1 MAPASGRRC
10 RVVFV
15 QKEQHAAQLPR
26 AKQTA
31 PPAQED
37 APLFHEQCP
46 SKTEQRRPCRLKLRR
61 WQRNCESCSSIGAQH
76 QADRIAGD
84 DTGEVAEPEIDSP
97 LTSLND
103 GSNGS
108 NFYPIFV
115 GESVLES
122 RDSIEPQLLQ
132 SLLLSPSGESSS
144 VTSLHF
150 FVDGSLPRQHL
161 DLVESFAQRLGCS
174 ECFPGPR
181 SGAEAAALS
190 PSGSSHQQLPK
201 TQQGPLLPAT
211 GSPCPATQASC
222 SQEQLTSD
230 PAGLSGLPQRPVR
243 LWFLKGELGEGLKCR
258 EALIEVQDALIF
270 DNPSHSRRTHY
281 ITTLSNRLPKDNR
294 DKPVA
299 TCTDISPSS
308 PVPPVERRD
317 AGSTAKSSPF
327 DRRSLVFAVGGGTVC
342 DLVGFA
348 AATALRGVKCV
359 LVPTT
364 LLAAV
369 DAAVGGKNGIDV
381 GAAKNCLGTFAH
393 PHAVL
398 VHLPFL
404 RSLSPRHFANG
415 MAEVIKIATT
425 SSTELFEF
433 LSRVDPAALVAAVA
447 DSSEPSATG
456 ASNDPRK
463 RPSASPALRASDART
478 VDGKDAVGRAKRGRV
493 RQTPSEEPL
502 IGLSAD
508 TAASHR
514 EAAGQRDVV
523 DTPRRRLFAADPD
536 MREGMNSA
544 LETVILAAIQLKAA
558 VVAEDFREGG
568 KRQILNF
575 GHTIGHGIEMLSRS
589 SDWLHGESVAVGM
602 VLELLL
608 LRLLGLV
615 SPLLSIRVQRLLRK
629 FSLPCSAALSPKDA
643 EEACR
648 LILAHDKKNRAGN
661 VFVTHVLDVGST
673 HPRHVTAVPHELV
686 RLVLSPV
693 LALAPHRPCLP
704 CSSLRSVAGHTA
716 SLPFDAVVSLPGS
729 KSVANR
735 VLLLAALR
743 HCFIPS
749 FRQPM
754 HARPSRERF
763 VLSNLPAAVDVVVMV
778 HALQQLGLY
787 GEFEFVA
794 SPSSSSFDLKA
805 EIPLSCK
812 ASRSSPSDGPYF
824 DPLAFASVSEGCLRL
839 WVGDS
844 GTASRFLLPFVAFL
858 LVLHHCL
865 HRTHGRQGCP
875 ASSPHVDS
883 KSRGKELASERFPN
897 VHSIV
902 VDGGDQLRRRP
913 MGSLAEAIS
922 RIVRG
927 CRVSYLKTHGCLPI
941 QLDVDEKVVAQAP
954 TLMDYQEAQNPHA
967 DTTLRLMSRVF
978 TDVTEW
984 HVSASESSQFGS
996 ALLMLAPLAP
1006 YSVQLCLDIVDEQ
1019 TDQQSEAPHSR
1030 VSQQQR
1036 QPGTSGEDRPRSWET
1051 PEGTCSLSSSPA
1063 VSTTSPSCHRKR
1075 MREECGTELVDAKYA
1090 GDGGSASG
1098 RRQYRDPPSAAVNP
1112 FVLMTQR
1119 LMRQWRFGVSQ
1130 ISSHSYQVC
1139 SVWPGVRGDCSTG
1152 QESGGRLA
1160 KAMKRAGVRKRD
1172 SCPQRGP
1179 DNFHEEAP
1187 ASETAARRLSPE
1199 HGSPE
1204 GTRQQ
1209 GVDDQKGEASEM
1221 TSADSPDL
1229 HSPAHWIVE
1238 ADATAASYFMA
1249 MAAVAGGRVHLNV
1262 DRSASLQGDVA
1273 FTELLPHFGCSISQ
1287 RYGCPRQ
1294 LFAHLTHNDSCT
1306 RSTPCRCP
1314 PHCPG
1319 SGSPRREVGVAATG
1333 EETGNV
1339 SKNTKC
1345 PCCSGAWLTV
1355 ESTCCGLLGDC
1366 VPGSAPKSA
1375 LHPHAPLH
1383 GCIRDGMPPD
1393 LETHS
1398 QGREERPARDDL
1410 PAQLSGQGGQTLR
1423 GRGPLPRALH
1433 KLEIPSI
1440 ASSAGASADPVLTLD
1455 LSQMQDCFM
1464 TCAVLAAIAS
1474 RGTTT
1479 SNADSCLLQEPADAT
1494 AKRLLLT
1501 SVARRP
1507 VFHLKAGRTARLKES
1522 DRIAAAA
1529 RGLKATGFHVDELP
1543 DGLLIGDIRMSPLP
1557 SGGSTAA
1564 PQRALTKHEKN
1575 GDEREGIGE
1584 DLAKLSGQGASTSPE
1599 MRDVEKSEQVEVT
1612 AVDSESDHR
1621 VAMSFAILGLVRTNV
1636 GIRDWQCVDKTFAD
1650 FWYECK
1656 ERIGMHIYAP
1666 SSRVI
1671 AGREGTD
1678 GYRESLP
1685 RDRLGARDEAASRST
1700 QSVTNIPEEHAGEKL
1715 WNSDSRR
1722 ASNRQALGSPEVPT
1736 RTVPRDTL
1744 REETELNCTRCGGDR
1759 TRMGN
1764 SCLCGTKR
1772 PVHRASVTREELQRY
1787 FLVCTPPRPSP
1798 SLVPGYRERPSQCAK
1813 PVPHLSPPSLHKTP
1827 TAPAA
1832 QPPDEHSQSL
1842 SPQVLLLVGMRGVG
1856 KSVLGKLAALERE
1869 WAFFDLDVV
1878 LEAWLRDR
1886 EDAIRAP
1893 VDARLGRHRAVID
1906 LSGTTDVSLLKLNR
1920 LRGFIEEEG
1929 MHAFREVESQALAF
1943 LLSSLRRMRTQNVSC
1958 ARSAAEADA
1967 RTQADEDLC
1976 KSRHQYP
1983 NSELCSIF
1991 NSVDERV
1998 SEAQAMRNLENP
2010 REPTDRLSVST
2021 EQPMGRVDKLV
2032 HSDASLQE
2040 FLMRCEAL
2048 GLLKCHSGGCVV
2060 SCGGGVVEGEGAM
2073 KLLEAEPLV
2082 VWVNATEQE
2091 TVERALRKE
2100 GQAPSYFQPPKKAT
2114 RSAAA
2119 EMGCIPSDSNGGGQ
2133 QGGHSEQGTSVA
2145 VAARYRE
2152 KVRLLYRERAVRYKK
2167 VAKFEFWTPPVQE
2180 LLEGLDSFELSWWPM
2195 LSDSKTSVPPLGPP
2209 AGTASNCIPSVP
2221 SSSTF
2226 GPSSEVDAGARSFP
2240 ASSASRPA
2248 LPLPHLPTSVAD
2260 HLAVAHPKE
2269 AQRLSLY
2276 LRAVHKVWQLFLFAL
2291 LGPPLPVTPASC
2303 FVVCEEVLNWAAGS
2317 EATSHSQAGD
2327 GAYCRNPLDSPPEC
2341 QAAQGGGASTAA
2353 AHHTKLTT
2361 WLEESRYVDAVEL
2374 RADCLPALEAIE
2386 RQAFYLRLLTGKPL
2400 IFTLRTQQDGGRFG
2414 PGNALYKEALALL
2427 LSGVCDGSENGATQ
2441 LDDSFIRSGE
2451 EDKAH
2456 SSRGRTSPTS
2466 GGEPRF
2472 REPNGADQARSGS
2485 VRNDA
2490 RSADFPKTELTAPVG
2505 HASSSGVPSES
2516 RSATNLSFAEE
2527 ELHAVTEAAAYVSA
2541 LSRASRLGFD
2551 WIDVEVRQVERLHTR
2566 EERAAAE
2573 TRKELWARAACRTA
2587 VWRPS
2592 EEPRTSH
2599 TGREAESS
2607 RFDSRASASADP
2619 TSRPVHAR
2627 RFSAVSEDS
2636 EETTENSL
2644 LRGARRQF
2652 VEDIIMATPPGG
2664 RYIASLHVAW
2674 VSERDSDPV
2683 KRFYRHCLSSVACW
2697 YADVA
2702 KIVLA
2707 PPQSR
2712 LPAQTP
2718 LQERTSALEPGLV
2731 SAGESKPTN
2740 LQVPVLSQDG
2750 GDPGE
2755 GEESV
2760 ACLLRSLVMGC
2771 ASPPQS
2777 LNTDTAP
2784 RANGE
2789 QSRALRSE
2797 AGMPNGL
2804 ELLIQRPLIL
2814 LQSGAAGRLSRIEN
2828 RCLTPTCLAG
2838 QDTTNVYGQLSAT
2851 RLWEHRRRHSLPC
2864 VNFFLFGYPT
2874 MFSPSP
2880 TIHNAIF
2887 KCKGA
2892 TAGSCAFSLFP
2903 PASVQWQMQ
2912 QITCPAPEVDT
2923 RQPHAFHAV
2932 EATAPVSRCRPSA
2945 KSPGRETDR
2954 ETETY
2959 CTRLVEQMAW
2969 QFLRAA
2975 PLHTFGGAAVTLPL
2989 KETLVP
2995 LLSRVDP
3002 TAKRIKAVN
3011 TVYRDKRDGLLC
3023 GINTDYAAIVKA
3035 ILSRCDKL
3043 SFSSS
3048 FLVVGAG
3055 GAARAAVCACL
3066 RIRELLRD
3074 SAVNQSSS
3082 ETHRDGGAHVRSQK
3096 HDAWGRERGG
3106 KTPAAGQVFIYN
3118 RTRSRAEKLA
3128 QEFGVSVFETPAADK
3143 TTRRCR
3149 GNWHQITVIVG
3160 TVPGTARCELP
3171 EEVFQQ
3177 RPLVVDMAYNPVL
3190 TPLVK
3195 KACGAGCEVVHGI
3208 ELFVWQALIQSRY
3221 WVTSQGLAE
3230 GKAGEKLQAS
3240 SDCRDGDESALHC
3253 IRGQT
3258 DQLQQVLTAKWL
3270 ETEEGRSYRP
3280 IDLRP
3285 TELREILRSVEAF
3298 YRNVID
3304 VEQLVTL
3311 REENFI
3317 F

>member
-1262 DRSASLQGDVA
+1262 DR
-1273 FTELLPHFGCSISQ
+1273 
-1287 RYGCPRQ
+1287 
-1294 LFAHLTHNDSCT
+1294 
-1306 RSTPCRCP
+1306 
-1314 PHCPG
+1314 
-1319 SGSPRREVGVAATG
+1319 
-1333 EETGNV
+1333 
-1339 SKNTKC
+1339 
-1345 PCCSGAWLTV
+1345 
-1355 ESTCCGLLGDC
+1355 
-1366 VPGSAPKSA
+1366 
-1375 LHPHAPLH
+1375 
-1383 GCIRDGMPPD
+1383 DGMPPD

-1636 GIRDWQCVDKTFAD
+1636 GIRDVSPFDAL
-1650 FWYECK
+1650 
-1656 ERIGMHIYAP
+1656 YA
-1666 SSRVI
+1666 
-1671 AGREGTD
+1671 G
-1678 GYRESLP
+1678 
-1685 RDRLGARDEAASRST
+1685 
-1700 QSVTNIPEEHAGEKL
+1700 
-1715 WNSDSRR
+1715 
-1722 ASNRQALGSPEVPT
+1722 
-1736 RTVPRDTL
+1736 
-1744 REETELNCTRCGGDR
+1744 
-1759 TRMGN
+1759 
-1764 SCLCGTKR
+1764 
-1772 PVHRASVTREELQRY
+1772 
-1787 FLVCTPPRPSP
+1787 
-1798 SLVPGYRERPSQCAK
+1798 AK

-2838 QDTTNVYGQLSAT
+2838 QDTTNV
-2851 RLWEHRRRHSLPC
+2851 
-2864 VNFFLFGYPT
+2864 
-2874 MFSPSP
+2874 
-2880 TIHNAIF
+2880 
-2887 KCKGA
+2887 
-2892 TAGSCAFSLFP
+2892 
-2903 PASVQWQMQ
+2903 
-2912 QITCPAPEVDT
+2912 
-2923 RQPHAFHAV
+2923 
-2932 EATAPVSRCRPSA
+2932 
-2945 KSPGRETDR
+2945 
-2954 ETETY
+2954 
-2959 CTRLVEQMAW
+2959 
-2969 QFLRAA
+2969 
-2975 PLHTFGGAAVTLPL
+2975 
-2989 KETLVP
+2989 
-2995 LLSRVDP
+2995 
-3002 TAKRIKAVN
+3002 N